1 MSLNLFGNSNEQQI
15 TFHFQRSRAAV
26 VAEFVRR
33 RHFVLAGVLWCH
45 VRELKD
51 LKSVS
56 LHDRVAT
63 RQLERLVLVEP
74 GQVRGRL
81 ASHTAA
87 ERCDLTLID
96 LTGGKGDG
104 ELWWIS
110 CLYHFLWH
118 LCKNNIFL
126 FNIQKNITTIW

>member
-1 MSLNLFGNSNEQQI
+1 MRHCLQLFYCMINTMF
-15 TFHFQRSRAAV
+15 TFDLKIGRAAV
-26 VAEFVRR
+26 VSEFVRG

-45 VRELKD
+45 VCELKD

-81 ASHTAA
+81 ASHAVS
-87 ERCDLTLID
+87 ELCDLA
-96 LTGGKGDG
+96 
-104 ELWWIS
+104 
-110 CLYHFLWH
+110 FLDV
-118 LCKNNIFL
+118 
-126 FNIQKNITTIW
+126 T